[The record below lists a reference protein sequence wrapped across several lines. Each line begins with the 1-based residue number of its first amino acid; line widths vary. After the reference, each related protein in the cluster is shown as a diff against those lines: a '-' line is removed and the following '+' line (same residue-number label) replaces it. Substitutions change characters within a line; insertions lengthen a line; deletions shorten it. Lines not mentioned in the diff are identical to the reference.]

1 MIPAETRLAHP
12 PLPCDPEIEFTL
24 ELGEALHRYGMPAHR
39 VEGAMEAVSRT
50 LGHEARFY
58 STPTAILASFGPV
71 TDLKTGLLRLPPGEM
86 DLEKLVEVDAL
97 SGQVIAGVRSPEDGS
112 REVKRI
118 LAAPSRYGPWSTLL
132 AFFFAAAGAALLFGG
147 GWREVLVAGT
157 ASLLIGFL
165 DRLSKTTVTPLA
177 RVLEPVSAMLAA
189 ALAALGAA
197 YLGPMSAQ
205 VATLAG
211 LIVLLP
217 GLSLTVALTEL
228 ATRNL
233 TSGTSRLTGAGL
245 VFLQLGFGVA
255 LGGRL
260 AVVLPAAAPAA
271 LMPPGWLDLVAMAVL
286 ALALSVWLRARP
298 ADMGWIALVGAIGY
312 GGARAGEAA
321 FGTELGAFFGALLV
335 GMASNG
341 IARLRDKPAMVTIIP
356 ALIVLVPGSIGFRSL
371 EALLARDVL
380 GGVAIAFSTVLAGVA
395 LCAGLLFG
403 YAMVPPRRVL

>member
-1 MIPAETRLAHP
+1 MIPAERFAQQ

-39 VEGAMEAVSRT
+39 VEGAMEAVCRT

-71 TDLKTGLLRLPPGEM
+71 TDLKTGLLRLPPGEL

-97 SGQVIAGVRSPEDGS
+97 SNQVIAGARSPEDGS

-132 AFFFAAAGAALLFGG
+132 AFFFAAAGAARLFGG

-165 DRLSKTTVTPLA
+165 DRLSKTVTPLA
-177 RVLEPVSAMLAA
+177 RVLEPISAMLTA

-260 AVVLPAAAPAA
+260 ALVLPAAPPVT
-271 LMPPGWLDLVAMAVL
+271 LLPPGWLDLVAMAVL

-298 ADMGWIALVGAIGY
+298 SDMGWIALVGAIGY

-380 GGVAIAFSTVLAGVA
+380 GGVAIAFNTVLAGVA

-403 YAMVPPRRVL
+403 YALVPPRRVL